1 MILDLL
7 RDNQGLIKIA
17 HFRKMSFSLFQLQIL
32 RIRRIAQMHCLRKQ
46 HFQTVDHRDRIKQQV
61 DLDHL
66 HLDLDSLN
74 ETQMTG
80 EIMHLD
86 LGQEKRTRKIDF
98 LHSSHK
104 PSQV

>member
-7 RDNQGLIKIA
+7 KDNQGSIKIA
-17 HFRKMSFSLFQLQIL
+17 HFRKMNFSHFHLWII
-32 RIRRIAQMHCLRKQ
+32 RIRRIARTHRLHKQ
-46 HFQTVDHRDRIKQQV
+46 HFQILDLNGHIKLRV

-66 HLDLDSLN
+66 HLDLDNLS
-74 ETQMTG
+74 QIQAIG
-80 EIMHLD
+80 EIRHSDLD
-86 LGQEKRTRKIDF
+86 LEKQIRKIDF